1 MIFKATLGSA
11 QQLSSITP
19 CAYPNVHDRAHCG
32 ILDPQLDHGL
42 ICDPDNVISMSEAH
56 LVDTF
61 LQRVYN
67 ERKHKCICNKSKG
80 LNCWYKFGFA
90 FLREIFPVDGAVS
103 DLYGRDHCPMNRSL
117 VQLAQYQPEH
127 LTKADSIYE
136 YAHNFARIVRER
148 WDFSS
153 CGEDILI
160 LVVLQRPAQLVPDS
174 LPDSSQH
181 QGASSNRL
189 PVIFVSYGSQVA
201 ERFGLAE
208 GFHAMPYSLEPL
220 QRIVDEE
227 NERLQNGY
235 PLQRVLNDMIQRLVV
250 VLERAEKYRSPSPPK
265 DHIPFWAWMAFAT
278 CVRRWKAGF
287 VGDDTTPANPQG
299 ATTYVNLVQMM
310 MPPHRSN
317 YATPASGQF

>member
-103 DLYGRDHCPMNRSL
+103 DLYG
-117 VQLAQYQPEH
+117 
-127 LTKADSIYE
+127 DSIYE

-189 PVIFVSYGSQVA
+189 PVIFVSYGSQVV
-201 ERFGLAE
+201 ERFGSAE

-235 PLQRVLNDMIQRLVV
+235 PLQR
-250 VLERAEKYRSPSPPK
+250 
-265 DHIPFWAWMAFAT
+265 
-278 CVRRWKAGF
+278 
-287 VGDDTTPANPQG
+287 
-299 ATTYVNLVQMM
+299 
-310 MPPHRSN
+310 
-317 YATPASGQF
+317 